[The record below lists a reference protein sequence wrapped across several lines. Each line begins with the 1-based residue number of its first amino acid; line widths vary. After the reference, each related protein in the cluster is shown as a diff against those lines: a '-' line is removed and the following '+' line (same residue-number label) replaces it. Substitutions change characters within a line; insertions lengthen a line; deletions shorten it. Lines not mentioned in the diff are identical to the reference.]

1 MIFEASGSV
10 PTQEGTAQTLP
21 QRRLNG
27 ECNSVGIFMF
37 LWCVF
42 LAIRIH
48 HREEKKEMIE
58 IIARI
63 LIIIGFVALVVFC
76 AYGAGWRA
84 KEEKNNA
91 SMDRK
96 KGDQNSEL

>member
-10 PTQEGTAQTLP
+10 PTANREVKTLP

-27 ECNSVGIFMF
+27 ERNSVRVFSV
-37 LWCVF
+37 LWWLF

-48 HREEKKEMIE
+48 HREEEKEMIE

-63 LIIIGFVALVVFC
+63 LMIIGFVALVVFC
-76 AYGAGWRA
+76 AYGAGWSARRRRR
-84 KEEKNNA
+84 KE
-91 SMDRK
+91 R
-96 KGDQNSEL
+96 

>member
-10 PTQEGTAQTLP
+10 PTANREVKTLP

-27 ECNSVGIFMF
+27 ERNSVRVFSV
-37 LWCVF
+37 LWWLF

-48 HREEKKEMIE
+48 HREEEIQMIE
-58 IIARI
+58 IIART
-63 LIIIGFVALVVFC
+63 LIIIGFVLLVLFC

-84 KEEKNNA
+84 REERDNG
-91 SMDRK
+91 SLDRQ
-96 KGDQNSEL
+96 KGDQDSE